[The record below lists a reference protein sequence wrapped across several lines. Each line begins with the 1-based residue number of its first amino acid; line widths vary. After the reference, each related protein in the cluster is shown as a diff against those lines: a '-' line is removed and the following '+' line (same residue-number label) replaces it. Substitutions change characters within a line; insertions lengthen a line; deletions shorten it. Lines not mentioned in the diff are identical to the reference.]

1 MVQFMVQ
8 NDMGPRTRTEITAEI
23 CSTETIVP
31 YVSRIYDNLY
41 NVLEKSKVE
50 EIRVS
55 ENHFRDET
63 YAYLI

>member
-1 MVQFMVQ
+1 MVQ
-8 NDMGPRTRTEITAEI
+8 NDMSPRSRSEISSEL
-23 CSTETIVP
+23 CSTEAIVP

-41 NVLEKSKVE
+41 AVLEKNKVE

-55 ENHFRDET
+55 ENCFRDET